1 MSKFERIEMVTEQR
15 VHLATEKKDVFR
27 LAEPFSRGLIHGMNA
42 FRTFGVRAASWSSR
56 GMLRTL
62 AIVLLVAATALA
74 GDVPSLSEPGLGS
87 GPFSSMHMMLEK
99 TILKVDVATIDVK
112 VGPSTQEKFK
122 QILGGKP
129 YSAAAEAELAKAAM
143 DADRAVIQLKFVR
156 DVTLK
161 QWIDGVRESLEAAE
175 KAGLLSASVRKQV
188 SEGLP
193 VWFKPVESRGYKNGD
208 RVLYRI
214 EPNQIRTVAVTREG
228 QVLVDRVDQGADK
241 RRIVLTSYFA
251 PGTDYRQLLLSSL
264 K

>member
-1 MSKFERIEMVTEQR
+1 MSKFERIRFVTEKR
-15 VHLATEKKDVFR
+15 HAFR
-27 LAEPFSRGLIHGMNA
+27 LAKPFSRGLIQSMNP
-42 FRTFGVRAASWSSR
+42 FRTFGARAASSSSR
-56 GMLRTL
+56 GLLRTL
-62 AIVLLVAATALA
+62 AIFLFIATTAFA

-87 GPFSSMHMMLEK
+87 GPFSNMHMMLEK

-129 YSAAAEAELAKAAM
+129 YNSGAEAELAKVAM

-156 DVTLK
+156 DVSLG
-161 QWIDGVRESLEAAE
+161 QWIDGVRDSLAAAE
-175 KAGLLSASVRKQV
+175 KAGLLSAAVRKQV

-193 VWFKPVESRGYKNGD
+193 VWFKPVESRGYKSGD
-208 RVLYRI
+208 RVLYRL

-228 QVLVDRVDQGADK
+228 QVLVDRVDQGTDK